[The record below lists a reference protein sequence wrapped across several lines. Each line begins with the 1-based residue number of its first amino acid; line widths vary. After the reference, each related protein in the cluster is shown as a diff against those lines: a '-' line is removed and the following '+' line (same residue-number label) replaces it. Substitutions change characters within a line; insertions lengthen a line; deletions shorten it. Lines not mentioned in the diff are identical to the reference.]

1 MIFKSSTNKASKAF
15 KLRALLLYELNV
27 ILISSFHQNRRGK
40 RRVTRMIV
48 AVVLGKKPDSLFP
61 FAAFSSPLS
70 CFRRNSFR
78 NLLAADSNC
87 AGFKIPRSLLS
98 NEVFHRRTNF
108 STRAGLLVELHQSTP
123 VRVLIRKF
131 PKSFSQGG
139 WIIDMN

>member
-15 KLRALLLYELNV
+15 KLRALPLYELNI
-27 ILISSFHQNRRGK
+27 ILISFFHQNRRGK

-48 AVVLGKKPDSLFP
+48 AVVLGEKPDPQFP
-61 FAAFSSPLS
+61 FAAIYSSPLS

-87 AGFKIPRSLLS
+87 AGVKIPRSLLS

-108 STRAGLLVELHQSTP
+108 STRAGLLSELHQSTP
-123 VRVLIRKF
+123 VRFPVGKF

-139 WIIDMN
+139 